1 MARAKKPRSL
11 FRSLFFSLF
20 CRENREWP
28 RAGGQRG
35 VARPI
40 DTGRRA
46 PDTCRPP
53 LPSPFPEF
61 PMRLIRVALLLS
73 VAALPLAAQAR
84 QPVRHAPRPAATVPT
99 TAAPAVKPIAFTER
113 TLANGLRVY
122 AIRDTGTANVS
133 VQVWYDVGSKNDPV
147 GRSGFA
153 HMFEH
158 LMFKASRNLVSEQM
172 DRLTEDVGGNNNAS
186 TNDDYTEYHEVVP
199 ANHLQRLLFAEAD
212 RMASLVVEPKSFS
225 SERDVVKEELRQNT
239 NARPYGKLFS
249 LYYPAISYSKHPYAR
264 GTIGSIDNLDSA
276 QIDDVRAFHALY
288 YRPDNAVLVVA
299 GNFDPAQLDAW
310 VDEYF
315 APIKRPDWS
324 IPRVAVTEPER
335 THAVSRTVY
344 EPNTPLPAVL
354 ISYPIPPD
362 RDPDSPA
369 LAVLNTILSGGESSR
384 LYQSLV
390 YRDQLAQSAESF
402 VDSKQGPGNLA
413 VLSIMASGKSAADG
427 EAALRREVA
436 RLRDTPVSPA
446 ELAKARNQIVTTV
459 LRSRE
464 TAEGKATTIAESTII
479 DGDPHAADRDL
490 AAIARVTAADVQRV
504 ARKYLRDERSATIRY
519 LPAEMAPAGTKNEPI
534 TVAAT
539 VVTQPLVAPPQ
550 VEVFTPASEA
560 ERIQPPA
567 PGAPV
572 VPAIPAPVTMKLANG
587 LTVLVVERHELPLLT
602 AALVT
607 TTGGA
612 ADPADRAGLFNLT
625 SDLMTKG
632 TTTRSATQIAQQIE
646 TLGGS
651 ISSNADWDGST
662 VSVDVKSDQAGPALA
677 ILADVAE
684 HPAFAAAEIERARV
698 QAIDGVNV
706 TIKDPSRLA
715 GLVSARTVFGD
726 GLYGHPLSGTPMSLK
741 AINGSDI
748 AEAYAKAWKPG
759 NATLVMVGDITPAAA
774 RTLAERNFSSWGK
787 EVATRGKPRFGSFR
801 ISGSATT
808 FSKPPVIVVDMP
820 NAGQAGV
827 VVARTAIAR
836 SDPSYYAASVA
847 NTILG
852 GGFSSRLN
860 QEIRIKRGL
869 AYGAG
874 SSLSARAS
882 VGSLSARTSTKNPSA
897 PETVA
902 IIVAEMKRMGAEPVA
917 ANELDTRKAVLI
929 GGFGRATETTGGIA
943 GTLAGYVEQ
952 GVPVSEL
959 QRYIPSVSAVDPAA
973 VQRAAASLMDPAR
986 ASIVVVGDAK
996 LFVDALRK
1004 DYPQVEVIPADKLD
1018 LDSAALK

>member
-1 MARAKKPRSL
+1 
-11 FRSLFFSLF
+11 
-20 CRENREWP
+20 
-28 RAGGQRG
+28 
-35 VARPI
+35 
-40 DTGRRA
+40 
-46 PDTCRPP
+46 
-53 LPSPFPEF
+53 
-61 PMRLIRVALLLS
+61 MRLIRIALLLS
-73 VAALPLAAQAR
+73 VAALPLAAAAK
-84 QPVRHAPRPAATVPT
+84 QPVRHAPRPAAAAAT

-113 TLANGLRVY
+113 RLANGLRVY

-158 LMFKASRNLVSEQM
+158 LMFKASRNLVAEQM

-186 TNDDYTEYHEVVP
+186 TNDDYTEYHEVIP

-212 RMASLVVEPKSFS
+212 RMASLVVEPKSFA

-249 LYYPAISYSKHPYAR
+249 LYFPAISYSTHPYAR

-299 GNFDPAQLDAW
+299 GNFDPKQLDAW
-310 VDEYF
+310 VDQYF

-324 IPRVAVTEPER
+324 IPRVTVTEPER
-335 THAVSRTVY
+335 TAPVSRTVY

-362 RDPDSPA
+362 RDPDGPA

-413 VLSIMASGKSAADG
+413 VLSIMASGKDVATG
-427 EAALRREVA
+427 EAALRREIA
-436 RLRDTPVSPA
+436 RLRDAPVTAA
-446 ELAKARNQIVTTV
+446 ELAKARNQILTSV

-464 TAEGKATTIAESTII
+464 TAEGKATTIAQATII
-479 DGDPHAADRDL
+479 DGDPRAADRDL
-490 AAIARVTAADVQRV
+490 AAVARVTAADVQRV
-504 ARKYLRDERSATIRY
+504 ARKYLRDERAATIRY
-519 LPAEMAPAGTKNEPI
+519 MPAETAPAGSKNEPI
-534 TVAAT
+534 AVASS
-539 VVTQPLVAPPQ
+539 VVTQALVAPPK

-560 ERIQPPA
+560 QRVAPPA
-567 PGAPV
+567 AGAPV
-572 VPAIPAPVTMKLANG
+572 AASIPAPVTMKLANG

-602 AALVT
+602 ASLVT

-612 ADPADRAGLFNLT
+612 ADPSDRAGLYSLT

-632 TTTRSATQIAQQIE
+632 TKTRSATQIAQQIE

-651 ISSNADWDGST
+651 IGSNADWDGST
-662 VSVDVKSDQAGPALA
+662 VSIDVKADQAGPALA
-677 ILADVAE
+677 ILADVAQ
-684 HPAFAAAEIERARV
+684 HPAFAAEEIERARV

-715 GLVSARTVFGD
+715 GLVSARTVYGD
-726 GLYGHPLSGTPMSLK
+726 LPYGHALSGTPASLK
-741 AINGSDI
+741 AITRSDI
-748 AEAYAKAWKPG
+748 VSAYRAAWSPR
-759 NATLVMVGDITPAAA
+759 NATLVMVGDITPARAKA
-774 RTLAERNFSSWGK
+774 LAEANLGRWTGT
-787 EVATRGKPRFGSFR
+787 AM
-801 ISGSATT
+801 A
-808 FSKPPVIVVDMP
+808 PPVVTPIAPPQPRVVVVDMP
-820 NAGQAGV
+820 GAGQAGV
-827 VVARTAIAR
+827 VVGRLAIAR
-836 SDPSYYAASVA
+836 SDPSYYPAAVA

-874 SSLSARAS
+874 SSLSARRDG
-882 VGSLSARTSTKNPSA
+882 GSLSGRTSTKNPSA

-902 IIVAEMKRMGAEPVA
+902 IIAAEMKRMGAEPVTA
-917 ANELDTRKAVLI
+917 SELDTRKAVLI

-952 GVPVSEL
+952 GVPVTEL
-959 QRYIPSVSAVDPAA
+959 QRYIPAVSAVDPAA
-973 VQRAAASLMDPAR
+973 VQRAAAALMDPAR

-1004 DYPQVEVIPADKLD
+1004 DYPQLEVIPADKLN
-1018 LDSAALK
+1018 LDSALLK